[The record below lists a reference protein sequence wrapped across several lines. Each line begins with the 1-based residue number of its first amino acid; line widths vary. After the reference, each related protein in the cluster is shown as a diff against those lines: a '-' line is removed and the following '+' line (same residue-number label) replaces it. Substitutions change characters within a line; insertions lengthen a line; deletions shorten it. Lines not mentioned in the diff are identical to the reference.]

1 MKPRGLHQLFYR
13 SAILAV
19 IVSAAALPASAVT
32 PDFTITGTAVTV
44 VQGATTGNTS
54 TITVT
59 PVGGFTG
66 SVALAAAVT
75 SSPANAVV
83 PPTLSFGST
92 SPVTITGTTAGT
104 ATLIISTTAQS
115 SPGCTNTAADSRS
128 FLSYTAG
135 GAALA
140 CILLLGIPARRQI
153 WRTSLGMLFLL
164 VALTSGTLACS
175 GQQQMIACPAVIRA
189 GTTPGTYTVTVTGTS
204 TSTTTTG
211 AVTLTVTA
219 QVVGGS

>member
-13 SAILAV
+13 SAVLAV
-19 IVSAAALPASAVT
+19 IFSAAALPASAVT
-32 PDFTITGTAVTV
+32 PDFSITGTAVTV
-44 VQGATTGNTS
+44 FQGATTGNAS

-66 SVALAAAVT
+66 SVALTAAVT
-75 SSPANAVV
+75 SSPANSVV
-83 PPTLSFGST
+83 PPTLSFGT
-92 SPVTITGTTAGT
+92 TTPVNITGAGAGT
-104 ATLIISTTAQS
+104 ATLTISTTSPS
-115 SPGCTNTAADSRS
+115 SPGCTNVAADSRT

-140 CILLLGIPARRQI
+140 CILLFGIPARKQI
-153 WRTSLGMLFLL
+153 WRTLPGMLFLL
-164 VALTSGTLACS
+164 IALTSGTLACS

-189 GTTPGTYTVTVTGTS
+189 GTTPGAYTVTGTS

-211 AVTLTVTA
+211 TVTLTVLA
-219 QVVGGS
+219 SPALNAR